1 MTSEKWAQ
9 KFHTDSLRSRCQ
21 LLMTYPDLGSA
32 SNWLKQISHASQPVR
47 GTTQIWEASCI
58 SMEFLHM
65 VASQNVGCFQW
76 RIQERG
82 PPPSVIFRPNW
93 GPKGRNIF
101 CFSGPPP
108 PPPIPGSGW
117 PGPPLSEGQ
126 DLPLVSLV
134 KPRPP
139 MELNLWLS
147 LSAKHC
153 WNPCF
158 GLLPVYQDL
167 SMCHDWPV

>member
-9 KFHTDSLRSRCQ
+9 KFHTDSLRSRRR

-32 SNWLKQISHASQPVR
+32 SNWLKQISHGSQPIR
-47 GTTQIWEASCI
+47 GTTQIWGASCHQYGI
-58 SMEFLHM
+58 SAHGGITKCWLFPVADPGEGPTPLPLFLDQTE
-65 VASQNVGCFQW
+65 AQ
-76 RIQERG
+76 RAE
-82 PPPSVIFRPNW
+82 IF
-93 GPKGRNIF
+93 F
-101 CFSGPPP
+101 VLDP

-126 DLPLVSLV
+126 DLPL
-134 KPRPP
+134 
-139 MELNLWLS
+139 ELNLWLS

-158 GLLPVYQDL
+158 GPLPVYQDL
-167 SMCHDWPV
+167 SMHHDWPV

>member
-9 KFHTDSLRSRCQ
+9 KLHTDSLRSRRR

-32 SNWLKQISHASQPVR
+32 SNWLKQISHASQPIR
-47 GTTQIWEASCI
+47 GTTQIWEATCHQYGI
-58 SMEFLHM
+58 SSRGGVTKCWLFPVADPGEGPTHLPLFLAQTEAQRAEIFF
-65 VASQNVGCFQW
+65 VL
-76 RIQERG
+76 ER
-82 PPPSVIFRPNW
+82 
-93 GPKGRNIF
+93 
-101 CFSGPPP
+101 P

-117 PGPPLSEGQ
+117 PGRPLSEGQ
-126 DLPLVSLV
+126 DLPLVSLG

-158 GLLPVYQDL
+158 GPLPVYQDL
-167 SMCHDWPV
+167 SMRHDWPV